1 MWGGLVPFSQVGTA
15 NVSVANEVA
24 EVQKLL
30 RASGLTCTMHS
41 AGTTVGEFSFAFP
54 LFPFFFP
61 SPFHHVTPFP
71 PKGLAKPFGGREV
84 E

>member
-41 AGTTVGEFSFAFP
+41 AGTTVGGFP
-54 LFPFFFP
+54 LLFPLLVFFRANTP
-61 SPFHHVTPFP
+61 SPFSV
-71 PKGLAKPFGGREV
+71 
-84 E
+84 